1 MGSNRRFMI
10 GLVGVAA
17 VVSYLIWTG
26 VSDTMTYFLTPSEFA
41 ERVAEDPTFRE
52 VGVKIGANV
61 VPDSYQKGA
70 GELEHRFVVE
80 DADNPDVRMEVHYTG
95 VLPDTF
101 NDAPDMLTEAVI
113 EGRMTE
119 SGVFEATLLL
129 TKCGSRYEASPEQLR
144 DGGSTAPLAGNAA
157 E

>member
-17 VVSYLIWTG
+17 VVTYLIWTG
-26 VSDTMTYFLTPSEFA
+26 VSDTMTYFLTPAEF
-41 ERVAEDPTFRE
+41 ETRVAEDPTFRQ

-61 VPDSYQKGA
+61 VPGSYERGA
-70 GELEHRFVVE
+70 GELEHRFTIQDSESPETVM
-80 DADNPDVRMEVHYTG
+80 RVHYTG

-101 NDAPDMLTEAVI
+101 SDAADMITEAVV
-113 EGRMTE
+113 EGRM
-119 SGVFEATLLL
+119 SDAGVFEATLLL
-129 TKCGSRYEASPEQLR
+129 TKCGSRYEAAPE
-144 DGGSTAPLAGNAA
+144 GSAEDAYAGTAP